1 MDFVMS
7 AFMCSNRTFKL
18 NCYGFNDFS
27 KTVLIQYQYEKCCVL
42 NIILGKAGADITI
55 PLGAQFFLHTIYMY
69 QFNLISQC
77 DNLVSIKFK
86 AIA

>member
-55 PLGAQFFLHTIYMY
+55 SLGAQFFLHTIY